1 MNKEKPLTLFSQVPD
16 FQVTTRCLK
25 FNGIFASWNG
35 SPGPDVETNIS
46 NLQSQS
52 FENVSFSK

>member
-46 NLQSQS
+46 NL
-52 FENVSFSK
+52 